1 MLEAGREASEDHLA
15 ARATPWGIE
24 AFARGYAAQHGL
36 QLEDRDAFRRRFDSP
51 VPGEPL
57 KVMFG
62 PIADGVPAGRLVL
75 WLDKLDL
82 TVKRYFVLAVVPG
95 PHGPEVVSRE
105 VSDAER
111 SAATL
116 DALASDAAL
125 RHSGAAL
132 SLR

>member
-1 MLEAGREASEDHLA
+1 M
-15 ARATPWGIE
+15 
-24 AFARGYAAQHGL
+24 
-36 QLEDRDAFRRRFDSP
+36 
-51 VPGEPL
+51 PGEPL

-82 TVKRYFVLAVVPG
+82 AVKRYFVLAVVPG

-111 SAATL
+111 STATL
-116 DALASDAAL
+116 DEIAAEAAL